1 MIDLKQAQDVANL
14 IFGLSEPHRIR
25 IVEILRSGSRNVTEL
40 ATLLDAEIVNVS
52 HHLGVMRLSGLV
64 LADKRGR
71 FVNYSLNPKYFN
83 TENSK
88 AITMDLGWCRI
99 ELPHH

>member
-83 TENSK
+83 NENSK

>member
-40 ATLLDAEIVNVS
+40 ATLLDAEIVNAS

-83 TENSK
+83 NENSK